1 MSRVSKNVIAWRK
14 RSKSKMV
21 AAMGGKC
28 QICGYDKCEEA
39 LEFHHI
45 NPNEKEFSFGKLRA
59 NPQGVNT
66 LIEELKKCIMLC
78 SNCHKEVHYNGL
90 DIPKEYAILNE
101 ECLISEAEK
110 KKKLNNNAHSS
121 SG

>member
-101 ECLISEAEK
+101 EYLISEAEK
-110 KKKLNNNAHSS
+110 KKKLNNTAHSS